1 MYQKLILQLIKK
13 GEECMDIKEEIIEII
28 KDIEDIRILEQ
39 IKRMIINV
47 TE

>member
-1 MYQKLILQLIKK
+1 
-13 GEECMDIKEEIIEII
+13 MDIKEEIIEII